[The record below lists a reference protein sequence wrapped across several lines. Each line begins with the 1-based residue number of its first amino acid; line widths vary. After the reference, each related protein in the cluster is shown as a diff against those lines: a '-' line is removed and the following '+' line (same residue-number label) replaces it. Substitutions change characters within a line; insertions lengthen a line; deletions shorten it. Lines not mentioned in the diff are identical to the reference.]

1 MKGQVLSLTGVFAM
15 GFAVFSLQSGLR
27 LTSSIP
33 PTTFDSDWRIS
44 SFRRGGSGSGSGG
57 IRQQGHNGSPRFAI
71 VHLLDNFTSIY
82 EAALLCSVFR
92 AVDIHANIPPSVFS
106 GQLDLVVMYHGTLD
120 LTGYEHPHI
129 RYVPF
134 SGDSIV
140 SALEGKGY
148 PEWEVAT
155 HFKLAPMTLVEYD
168 KIVFVDFDYVLRHQL
183 VSILLEATPP
193 AMVQWGEYPQLDFN
207 SGFHIL
213 RPNTEMFHDALAAL
227 AKTGGF
233 YAAIDELQDRSQRE
247 ALQKEVP
254 HDPSKWAGY
263 RSDQEFMYAFYE
275 SLPETRSKWGPIHPL
290 PYRFNAR
297 EESVSFNTGRF
308 LDRSTSHTKPK
319 LTPPGIFDGAHLHLF
334 GDFGQDGRGHRLNPI
349 PKEDGTF
356 GLMGVHFTTRKPWKE
371 GRIHDKTIHA
381 IRFEEDLVKD
391 TSLTPQER
399 CPLFI
404 YHIDFW
410 EGVINGMM
418 TAMKDHRYGF
428 RWMSD
433 ELFDFVQ
440 GHILVQRCFTKEMTI
455 LLDMKKVRM
464 EEKSLGK
471 DCSDPGDCAN
481 KHCQSRPASVSCT
494 TTRSPSFIPLIQN
507 TNIMQH

>member
-1 MKGQVLSLTGVFAM
+1 MKGQILSLTGIFAI

-27 LTSSIP
+27 LTSTIP
-33 PTTFDSDWRIS
+33 TPSFDSDRRIS
-44 SFRRGGSGSGSGG
+44 SFRGGGGGSF
-57 IRQQGHNGSPRFAI
+57 RQDKASRFAL

-92 AVDIHANIPPSVFS
+92 AIDIHANVPQSVFT

-120 LTGYEHPHI
+120 ITGYEHPHI
-129 RYVPF
+129 RFVPF

-155 HFKLAPMTLVEYD
+155 HFKLAPMNLVEYD
-168 KIVFVDFDYVLRHQL
+168 KIAFVDLDYVLRHQL
-183 VSILLEATPP
+183 ASILVEATPP

-207 SGFHIL
+207 SGFHII
-213 RPNTEMFHDALAAL
+213 RPSTEMFQDAITAL
-227 AKTGGF
+227 TKTGRY
-233 YAAIDELQDRSQRE
+233 YAAIDALQDISTRGS
-247 ALQKEVP
+247 LQKEIP
-254 HDPSKWAGY
+254 HNPSQWVGY

-308 LDRSTSHTKPK
+308 LDRTTSHTKPK

-349 PKEDGTF
+349 PKEDGDF
-356 GLMGVHFTTRKPWKE
+356 GLIGVHFTTRKPWKE
-371 GRIHDKTIHA
+371 GRLHDKTLHA
-381 IRFEEDLVKD
+381 IRFDEELVND

-418 TAMKDHRYGF
+418 EAMNDRRYGF

-433 ELFDFVQ
+433 ELLEYVQ
-440 GHILVQRCFTKEMTI
+440 GHILVQRCFTKEMKT
-455 LLDMKKVRM
+455 LLAAKARM
-464 EEKSLGK
+464 EQSPGK
-471 DCSDPGDCAN
+471 DCSDPGDCSN
-481 KHCQSRPASVSCT
+481 KHCRSRPASVSCT
-494 TTRSPSFIPLIQN
+494 TTQSPSFLPLIPGS
-507 TNIMQH
+507 